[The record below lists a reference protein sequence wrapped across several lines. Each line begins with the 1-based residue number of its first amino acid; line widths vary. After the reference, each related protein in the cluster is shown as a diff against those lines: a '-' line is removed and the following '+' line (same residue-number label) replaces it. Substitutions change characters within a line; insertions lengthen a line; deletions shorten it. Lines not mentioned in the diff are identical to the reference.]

1 MALKKIIFN
10 PYLKMDNNDKQK
22 FIIKTILTLPLI
34 NRSKVLL
41 LLVMQ
46 TILLF
51 GHLTAQPNS
60 LLVEFKKI
68 PKTAGNVA
76 RLIEL
81 SSNLIDYNVDSA
93 LRCADHIRQISIP
106 DTAYDLHCKILINLG
121 NIEKV
126 SGKYDESNKYLFQA
140 LEIAEK
146 NNLISSKIITLYQI
160 GDLNRCIG
168 LLDQSL
174 LYLYMSKDFA
184 HKNKVSQQ
192 YPELYEHISSTFY
205 QLAEHNDPKFNLT
218 KILSQR
224 EFNVEKS
231 TVDAYI
237 KLCKSYT
244 DSALMFSELNNDN
257 RTKLSCLNILGA
269 YFRRQGN
276 YPNAIEYFGKA
287 IEVAEQ
293 INCKVD
299 IPNYYINIART
310 YFDEKQYEKA
320 IDFGLIG
327 YQMSVDLNI
336 LAYKSTAA
344 NILRLSYTEK
354 GDYKNALYY
363 QRVETATRED
373 MNSQKNWNNI
383 TELDKKYQTEQKQ
396 KEIEYQKTLLDLKN
410 SEVFWRNIVIT
421 CMLIAFIV
429 IIIGIFLIQK
439 QKTVLFVQKEEL
451 VAQSEII
458 LEQYDRLKKMDHFKE
473 SLTHALVHDLKNPL
487 SQIMAFVGN
496 PEVIHPARKM
506 LRLIMNMLDVEKYEN
521 TEFSLHKEVHSLYN
535 ILSEVRTGQEISM
548 REKNLELHLLFDDY
562 RVLVDKEV
570 MVRVFDNLL
579 ANAIRFSPQNRS
591 LDIFAEQLDDDI
603 IQISMRNYGEPISD
617 EVLPYIFDK
626 YRHFGKNDGSHST
639 GLGLTFCKMAV
650 EAHSGKIGVWNEPEK
665 GCNFWF
671 TIPYA
676 SKTGEG
682 EEIGNTAQYYK
693 SKLQLSE
700 TDFEVLKEVVEQVK
714 EFKIYEISRFHEKLD
729 PLKET
734 SGSTVNEW
742 ISLLFSTIYVQNI
755 DEFNRLI
762 NLVENEQ
769 TKNTGCR

>member
-1 MALKKIIFN
+1 M
-10 PYLKMDNNDKQK
+10 
-22 FIIKTILTLPLI
+22 
-34 NRSKVLL
+34 L

-81 SSNLIDYNVDSA
+81 SYNLIDYKVDSA
-93 LRCADHIRQISIP
+93 LSCAVQIRQISIP

-174 LYLYMSKDFA
+174 LYLYMSKDLA
-184 HKNKVSQQ
+184 HKNKVSRQ
-192 YPELYEHISSTFY
+192 YPELYENISSTFY
-205 QLAEHNDPKFNLT
+205 QLTDTIIPKFKT
-218 KILSQR
+218 AKIPNQN
-224 EFNVEKS
+224 EFNLESSKKE
-231 TVDAYI
+231 DFI
-237 KLCKSYT
+237 KLCKIYA
-244 DSALMFSELNNDN
+244 DSALMLSELNMDK
-257 RTKLSCLNILGA
+257 RTKLSCLNLLGA
-269 YFRRQGN
+269 YSRQQRN
-276 YPNAIEYFGKA
+276 YNQAIEYFGKA
-287 IEVAEQ
+287 IEMAEQ

-299 IPNYYINIART
+299 IPNYYINIAGT
-310 YFDEKQYEKA
+310 YFDEKQYGKA
-320 IDFGLIG
+320 IESGLKA
-327 YQMSVDLNI
+327 YQMAIELNI
-336 LAYKSTAA
+336 LIYKSTSA
-344 NILRLSYTEK
+344 NILRTSFMEMK
-354 GDYKNALYY
+354 DYKNALEY
-363 QRVETATRED
+363 QHIEASTRAEI
-373 MNSQKNWNNI
+373 NSQKNWNNI

-429 IIIGIFLIQK
+429 IIIGIFFIQK

-487 SQIMAFVGN
+487 SQIMACVGN

-521 TEFSLHKEVHSLYN
+521 AEFSLNKEIHSLRN
-535 ILSEVRTGQEISM
+535 LLAEVRTGQEISL

-562 RVLVDKEV
+562 RVLADKEV
-570 MVRVFDNLL
+570 MLRVFDNLL

-591 LDIFAEQLDDDI
+591 IDVFAEQLDDDI
-603 IQISMRNYGEPISD
+603 LQISVKNYGEPISD

-682 EEIGNTAQYYK
+682 EEIGNTAQDYK

-700 TDFEVLKEVVEQVK
+700 TDFEVLKEVVKQVK

-729 PLKET
+729 LLKET

-769 TKNTGCR
+769 TKNTGC